1 MKLRGSL
8 FNKILLFFILLS
20 LIPTLLTSVRLLSLN
35 RSLLRVGGTLAN
47 GAFWNIP
54 EEAIV
59 QVNDSLRVELISYL
73 IYTGMGI
80 GIIAIFSSA
89 GLLGPIRQLQRYVER
104 LRAAGV
110 DQVGAAAGLAA
121 GDDQGSRPGV
131 ALPELAESAQLLPRT
146 GDEVESLATS
156 FQNMASDMFTMQHN
170 LQNQVN
176 ERTQTMEHRA
186 RQLQAAAQV
195 AQVASTIRDIDQLL
209 NKVTQLISEYFGY
222 YHAGI
227 FLMEGEQENQAGD
240 HYAVLRASNSEG
252 GQKMLARGHRLAV
265 SETSIVG
272 TVADTRRPRL
282 AMDVGDDAVHFR
294 NPFLPKT
301 RSELAL
307 PLLVG
312 DRLWGVLDVQ
322 SEAEAAFS
330 EDDIATLQILANQIA
345 ISIEN
350 ANLFLENQA
359 IVADLRA
366 ALDIS
371 RKAYGELSRE
381 AWRKLLQVR
390 PMLGYLSSAP
400 TSSTG
405 SEVTAITGDWHPK
418 MLELLNRAGA
428 FDYAAAEEGAASEI
442 AQDGSEHRRAET
454 SQQQEKPSG
463 QRALLTTS
471 SDQKTLF
478 MPIVIR
484 QAPAGVLR
492 LQKPA
497 QAPPW
502 SQTEIEL
509 IQTLSDQLSV
519 ALESARLYEETR
531 RRAERE
537 RLTGEITARMRTTN
551 NPQAI
556 LETAVKELRRA
567 LQASQAQV
575 SITPPITTTPTD
587 VLYPPDVQYPPDA
600 HYPPDDSREGQEQ

>member
-8 FNKILLFFILLS
+8 FNKILVFFILLS
-20 LIPTLLTSVRLLSLN
+20 LIPTLLTSVRLLTLN
-35 RSLLRVGGTLAN
+35 RSLLRVGGTLSN
-47 GAFWNIP
+47 GAFWSMP

-73 IYTGMGI
+73 IYTGMSI

-89 GLLGPIRQLQRYVER
+89 GLIGPIRQLQQYVER
-104 LRAAGV
+104 LRAIGAGQSV
-110 DQVGAAAGLAA
+110 EAASQAVPSNRERPIELAI
-121 GDDQGSRPGV
+121 
-131 ALPELAESAQLLPRT
+131 PELTESAQLLPHT
-146 GDEVESLATS
+146 GDEVESLANS
-156 FQNMASDMFTMQHN
+156 FQNMAGELFTLQHD
-170 LQNQVN
+170 LQKQVN
-176 ERTQTMEHRA
+176 ERTQAMQHRA
-186 RQLQAAAQV
+186 LQLQAAAQV
-195 AQVASTIRDIDQLL
+195 AQVAATIRDIDELL
-209 NKVTQLISEYFGY
+209 TRATQLISENFGY

-227 FLMEGEQENQAGD
+227 FLMESDQEQRADNL
-240 HYAVLRASNSEG
+240 YVVLRASNSEG

-272 TVADTRRPRL
+272 TVAQTRRPRL
-282 AMDVGDDAVHFR
+282 AMDVGVDAVHFR
-294 NPFLPKT
+294 NPFLPQT
-301 RSELAL
+301 RSEVAL

-312 DRLWGVLDVQ
+312 AKLWGVLDVQ
-322 SEAEAAFS
+322 SEQEAAFN

-359 IVADLRA
+359 VVSDLRA
-366 ALDIS
+366 ALDVS

-390 PMLGYLSSAP
+390 PMLGYLSTSA
-400 TSSTG
+400 TIGAG
-405 SEVTAITGDWHPK
+405 SEVTTITGDWDPQ
-418 MLELLNRAGA
+418 MLELLNRAA
-428 FDYAAAEEGAASEI
+428 LFDYTAVDDSAASQG
-442 AQDGSEHRRAET
+442 APDGGEHRREET
-454 SQQQEKPSG
+454 TRPRDIPSG
-463 QRALLTTS
+463 QRTS
-471 SDQKTLF
+471 LSTSTDRKTLF

-492 LQKPA
+492 LQKSD
-497 QAPPW
+497 QAPAW
-502 SQTEIEL
+502 SQAEIEL

-575 SITPPITTTPTD
+575 SITPPIAAAPANQP
-587 VLYPPDVQYPPDA
+587 YPPDEN
-600 HYPPDDSREGQEQ
+600 REG